1 MARVCSAVVCSPEEC
16 MPKRP
21 SKLNK
26 VVKLAPERPEARD
39 EGPRLIPLE
48 EKRSTDQFG
57 RRALELADIA
67 LGLRLPTP
75 KRTPKTPAKR

>member
-1 MARVCSAVVCSPEEC
+1 
-16 MPKRP
+16 MPKKP
-21 SKLNK
+21 SKWNK

-48 EKRSTDQFG
+48 EKRSPDQFG

-67 LGLRLPTP
+67 LGLRPPSP
-75 KRTPKTPAKR
+75 KRNSRKKV

>member
-1 MARVCSAVVCSPEEC
+1 
-16 MPKRP
+16 MPK
-21 SKLNK
+21 KNDKTMK

-67 LGLRLPTP
+67 LGLRPPSP
-75 KRTPKTPAKR
+75 KRAPTKKKTHPRPMA